1 MSLKCVV
8 VDDEAIARELLTSY
22 ISKIP
27 ELELVDSFAS
37 PLEAMSHIRSGQ
49 VDLLFLDI
57 EMPEITGIDFLKTL
71 EKGPHVILTTAYSEY
86 AIQSYEFGVLDY
98 LLKPI
103 EFTRFYKAVTRAL
116 NLINPQKTP
125 AITET
130 PTNPEATSE
139 PKEEHIFVK
148 ADNKV
153 LKVEFADIEYVTS
166 KGAYVQIVTASGKK
180 IMTLQSMNRMEEIL
194 PGQQF
199 FRVHRSHIVNIGFV
213 EAIEGNTLRLKDDQ
227 MISLSK
233 SKKDDF
239 MARIDPGNLLG

>member
-49 VDLLFLDI
+49 IDLLFLDI
-57 EMPEITGIDFLKTL
+57 EMPEITGIDFLKSL

-116 NLINPQKTP
+116 NLINPQTSP
-125 AITET
+125 TEPPVT
-130 PTNPEATSE
+130 TEAAQE
-139 PKEEHIFVK
+139 PREEHIFVK
-148 ADNKV
+148 ADGKV

-199 FRVHRSHIVNIGFV
+199 FRVHRSHIVNISFV
-213 EAIEGNTLRLKDDQ
+213 EAIEGNTLRLKDNQ
-227 MISLSK
+227 MIGLSK

-239 MARIDPGNLLG
+239 MARIDPENLLG

>member
-1 MSLKCVV
+1 MSLKCLVI
-8 VDDEAIARELLTSY
+8 DDEAIARELLTSY

-27 ELELVDSFAS
+27 ELSLVNSYAN
-37 PLEAMSHIRSGQ
+37 PLEAMSHIRSGEI
-49 VDLLFLDI
+49 DLIFLDI
-57 EMPEITGIDFLKTL
+57 QMPEITGIDFLKTL
-71 EKGPHVILTTAYSEY
+71 DNGPQVILTTAYSEY

-103 EFTRFYKAVTRAL
+103 EFTRFYKAVTRAI
-116 NLINPQKTP
+116 NLISPKEISPSAAPPLQEKP
-125 AITET
+125 A
-130 PTNPEATSE
+130 E

-148 ADNKV
+148 ADSKV
-153 LKVEFADIEYVTS
+153 LKVEFSDIEYVTS

-213 EAIEGNTLRLKDDQ
+213 EAIEGNTLRLKDNQ

-233 SKKDDF
+233 SKKDAF

>member
-1 MSLKCVV
+1 MSLKCLVI
-8 VDDEAIARELLTSY
+8 DDEAIARELLASY
-22 ISKIP
+22 IEKIP
-27 ELELVDSFAS
+27 ELELVAKYANA
-37 PLEAMSHIRSGQ
+37 LEAMPQIRSGQ
-49 VDLLFLDI
+49 IDLLFLDI
-57 EMPEITGIDFLKTL
+57 EMPEITGIDFLKSL
-71 EKGPHVILTTAYSEY
+71 EKSPHVILTTAYSEY

-103 EFTRFYKAVTRAL
+103 EFTRFYKAVSRAIDL
-116 NLINPQKTP
+116 MTPTASSSPAALTTP
-125 AITET
+125 APSET
-130 PTNPEATSE
+130 VEQ
-139 PKEEHIFVK
+139 HLFVK

-153 LKVEFADIEYVTS
+153 IKVDFADIQYVTS
-166 KGAYVQIVTASGKK
+166 KGAYVQIVTASGRK
-180 IMTLQSMNRMEEIL
+180 IMTLQSMNRMEAIL

-239 MARIDPGNLLG
+239 IARIDPGNLLG

>member
-27 ELELVDSFAS
+27 ELELMDSFAS

-49 VDLLFLDI
+49 IDLLFLDI
-57 EMPEITGIDFLKTL
+57 EMPEITGIDFLKSL

-116 NLINPQKTP
+116 NLINPQASPTEP
-125 AITET
+125 SASTET
-130 PTNPEATSE
+130 VQE

-148 ADNKV
+148 AEGKV

-213 EAIEGNTLRLKDDQ
+213 EAIEGNTLRLKDNQ
-227 MISLSK
+227 MIGLSK

-239 MARIDPGNLLG
+239 MARIDPENLLG

>member
-1 MSLKCVV
+1 MSMKCLVI
-8 VDDEAIARELLTSY
+8 DDEAIARELLTSY

-27 ELELVDSFAS
+27 ELELVDSFAN
-37 PLEAMSHIRSGQ
+37 PLEAMTQIRSGQ
-49 VDLLFLDI
+49 IDLLFLDI

-103 EFTRFYKAVTRAL
+103 EFTRFYKAVSRAL
-116 NLINPQKTP
+116 DLISPQEVMAPT
-125 AITET
+125 ATTINET
-130 PTNPEATSE
+130 PTE

-148 ADNKV
+148 ADSKV

-199 FRVHRSHIVNIGFV
+199 FRVHRSHIVNINFV

-233 SKKDDF
+233 SKREDF
-239 MARIDPGNLLG
+239 MTRIDPGNLLG